1 MFNSEKNIMMYMC
14 SIGANTATYSR
25 RFLEQDTQIV
35 TNLRKAMFIT
45 ESLAAIANLSV
56 TTSSYLLSSKG

>member
-1 MFNSEKNIMMYMC
+1 
-14 SIGANTATYSR
+14 
-25 RFLEQDTQIV
+25 
-35 TNLRKAMFIT
+35 MFIT